1 MRKLVLLLLSA
12 CTAGLL
18 NAQISIAHSYMSFSG
33 TADGKRVDFYTTLYN
48 DSPGDL
54 WLYWERTVNNLPLPT
69 WASLV
74 CIGELCYDATTNSDN
89 FAEVLKAGDS
99 SSISCYIEND
109 ATGSGMAKV
118 RVDIFDPNDSAT
130 SNAYFE
136 VEWEAWAVGTDEI
149 SGPSV
154 SLYPNPSHHTLTV
167 DHRYLVDLAFI
178 WVVDMQG
185 RMVMNHRVHAQADV
199 TFLPVSS
206 LAAGQY
212 VVQLVGRGGNSL
224 ADKLIQKN

>member
-1 MRKLVLLLLSA
+1 MKKLVLLLLLA

-33 TADGKRVDFYTTLYN
+33 TADGERVDFYTTLYN
-48 DSPGDL
+48 DSPNDL
-54 WLYWERTVNNLPLPT
+54 WLYWQRAVNVLPVPS
-69 WASLV
+69 WKSLV
-74 CIGELCYDATTNSDN
+74 CIGELCYDDLTNSDN

-109 ATGSGMAKV
+109 GTGSGVAHV

-136 VEWEAWAVGTDEI
+136 VKFHAWPVGTSTPD
-149 SGPSV
+149 GPVV

-167 DHRYLVDLAFI
+167 DHRYLADLAFI
-178 WVVDMQG
+178 RVVDMQG
-185 RMVMNHRVHAQADV
+185 RLVMNHRVHAQADV
-199 TFLPVSS
+199 TFLPVSN